1 MSSTHL
7 KTKNVFIDTSIFVS
21 ENFAVDSTKFHT
33 LMSLAQINHIKL
45 LLTDITL
52 QEIESNK
59 DEFITQ
65 AEQSLGRFQKNAK
78 ILRNL
83 PDHPMAAIFK
93 PFDRKEISK
102 EIQNTLDKFLK
113 DAKSEVIPALSE
125 DPKIIFD
132 KYFKGAPPF
141 GKGKKKSEFPDAFI
155 MTALEKW
162 CEKNSQTIYVLSSDP
177 DMEAACNA
185 SSSLFYL
192 PGLVDF
198 LKLALSAFQS
208 LVQFAQKVFENN
220 KDEVINQISRKLEG
234 WWVWLEDQEGDGT
247 ILSVDDVTLDEEST
261 ISISENRATVEL
273 YVTASFEANI
283 TYDDLDTAAYDS
295 EDKVLIPWRKIERD
309 VQREIELPI
318 EVSFRFSKDNKDY
331 FNIEEIVINNDESF
345 SIYADEDI
353 KTFYK

>member
-1 MSSTHL
+1 MSPSDL

-33 LMSLAQINHIKL
+33 LMSLAQINHLKL

-52 QEIESNK
+52 QEIASNK
-59 DEFITQ
+59 DEFISQ
-65 AEQSLGRFQKNAK
+65 AEQSLGRFKKNAK
-78 ILRNL
+78 ILSNL
-83 PDHPMAAIFK
+83 PDHPVAAIFK

-102 EIQNTLDKFLK
+102 EIQDKLDKFLK
-113 DAKSEVIPALSE
+113 DAKTETISALSE

-141 GKGKKKSEFPDAFI
+141 GKGKKKSEFPDAFV

-162 CEKNSQTIYVLSSDP
+162 CAENNQSMYVLSTDT
-177 DMEAACNA
+177 DMEAACSN

-192 PGLVDF
+192 PRLVDF

-208 LVQFAQKVFENN
+208 LVEFAQNIFENN
-220 KDEVINQISRKLEG
+220 KYEVINKISRKLEG

-247 ILSVDDVTLDEEST
+247 IFSVDDVTLHEEST
-261 ISISENRATVEL
+261 ISISENGAIIELYATV
-273 YVTASFEANI
+273 SFEANI
-283 TYDDLDTAAYDS
+283 TYDDLDTATYDS
-295 EDKVLIPWRKIERD
+295 EDKVLIPWRKIDRD
-309 VQREIELPI
+309 VHREIELPI
-318 EVSFRFSKDNKDY
+318 EVSFSFSKDDEDY
-331 FNIEEIVINNDESF
+331 FNIKEILINNDESF
-345 SIYADEDI
+345 SIYADDDI